1 MSLPLHDL
9 GNVKVKERTHS
20 LLRARAM
27 SKRMDIN
34 AITREILDAW
44 ADEELHVFSVAAHI
58 HQAKELGE
66 ILSEGGRS

>member
-9 GNVKVKERTHS
+9 RNVKVKERTHS

-44 ADEELHVFSVAAHI
+44 ADEELHVFSVASDI

-66 ILSEGGRS
+66 ILGDDK